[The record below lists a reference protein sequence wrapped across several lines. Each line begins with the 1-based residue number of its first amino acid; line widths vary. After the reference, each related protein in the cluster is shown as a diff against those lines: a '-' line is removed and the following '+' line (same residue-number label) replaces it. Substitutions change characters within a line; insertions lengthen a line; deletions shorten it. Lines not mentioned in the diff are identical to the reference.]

1 MKSILFIFMTVVLG
15 MTVTGDTKNG
25 AAPIDIF
32 NSENKEVNRNDA
44 RIDFMLGNWVGTG
57 FVTTEN
63 GMQQYV
69 EIQENNIRIS
79 SSEYQM
85 TCVGKNPASG
95 FVHAYNKTLY
105 YNSTMNSWYTKGTIN
120 DKILHDSKTLLNDT
134 NVISYSFYDI
144 NSVLTR
150 YTIVRETDDSFT
162 EMEEKWGANGWD
174 KTAWFRMKRDYNYR
188 NNTARPVH

>member
-15 MTVTGDTKNG
+15 MTVAGDTKNG
-25 AAPIDIF
+25 AALIDIY
-32 NSENKEVNRNDA
+32 NSQNTGVTRNDA

-57 FVTTEN
+57 FVTAEN

-69 EIQENNIRIS
+69 EIEENNLRIS
-79 SSEYQM
+79 GTEYQM
-85 TCVGKNPASG
+85 VCIGKNPANG
-95 FVHAYNKTLY
+95 FVNAYNKTLY
-105 YNSTMNSWYTKGTIN
+105 YNSALNSWYTKGTIN
-120 DKILHDSKTLLNDT
+120 DKILHDSRTLLNDT
-134 NVISYSFYDI
+134 NVITYSFYDI

-162 EMEEKWGANGWD
+162 EMEEKWGTNGWD
-174 KTAWFRMKRDYNYR
+174 KTAWFRMKRNYNYR

>member
-25 AAPIDIF
+25 AVPIDIF
-32 NSENKEVNRNDA
+32 NSENKEVTRNDA

-57 FVTTEN
+57 FVTSEN
-63 GMQQYV
+63 GMQQYI
-69 EIQENNIRIS
+69 EIQETNIRVS
-79 SSEYQM
+79 PTEYQM
-85 TCVGKNPASG
+85 VGIGKNPASG
-95 FVHAYNKTLY
+95 YPHAYNKTLY
-105 YNSTMNSWYTKGTIN
+105 FNSTMNSWYTKGTIN